1 MTAESISSL
10 RLRISQK
17 AETILRGGHP
27 WLFSD
32 SIREQNRTGTIGELA
47 IIYDRK
53 NRFLGMGLFDPD
65 GPIRVRMLHTGKPQ
79 KVDRA
84 WWQQHL
90 TTTLN
95 RRRSLFDSRTNG
107 YRLCN
112 GESDSWPGLILDRY
126 DSTLVLKIYTTV
138 WLSRL
143 NEIVE
148 LIAEQVPHERL
159 ILRLSRN
166 IQDKALPFT
175 EGQILHGPAPVEPVV
190 FLESGIRFEVDPVRG
205 QKTGFYLDQRE
216 NRRIVESLSAGRRV
230 LNAFSFSGG
239 FSLYAARGGAVSVT
253 DLDISPH
260 ALASS
265 DRNFALNLYNPA
277 IHRCRHESV
286 KTDVFDWLASP
297 VVSPQ
302 SFDLIIL
309 DPPSLARRES
319 EREQA
324 IRAYGRLASSAIKLL
339 APKGIL
345 VACSC
350 SAHVSTPEFLEAI
363 RNAGAQSGRTF
374 TELQITGHAA
384 DHPAT
389 FPEANYLKAIYLG
402 LSAT

>member
-1 MTAESISSL
+1 MPAESTPSL
-10 RLRISQK
+10 KLRVSQK
-17 AETILRGGHP
+17 VETILRAGHP

-32 SIREQNRTGTIGELA
+32 SIREQTRPGQTGELA

-53 NRFLGMGLFDPD
+53 DRFLGMGLFDPD
-65 GPIRVRMLHTGKPQ
+65 GPIRVRMLHVGKPQ
-79 KVDRA
+79 KVDHA

-90 TTTLN
+90 TKTLD
-95 RRRSLFDSRTNG
+95 RRRNLFDSQTNG

-112 GESDSWPGLILDRY
+112 GESDGWPGLVLDRY

-138 WLSRL
+138 WLPRL
-143 NEIVE
+143 SEIVE
-148 LIAEQVPHERL
+148 LIAEQVPHTHL

-175 EGQILHGPAPVEPVV
+175 DGQTLRGPTLLEPVV
-190 FLESGIRFEVDPVRG
+190 FMESGIRFEIDGVRG

-216 NRRIVESLSAGRRV
+216 NRRLVESLARGRRV

-260 ALASS
+260 ALAAA
-265 DRNFALNLYNPA
+265 DRNFALNIHDPA
-277 IHRCRHESV
+277 IARCRHASV
-286 KTDVFDWLASP
+286 KTDVFDWLNSP
-297 VVSPQ
+297 TVAPQ

-319 EREQA
+319 ERAQA
-324 IRAYGRLASSAIKLL
+324 IRAYGRLVQSAIGLL

-350 SAHVSTPEFLEAI
+350 SAHVSTPEFLEAVK
-363 RNAGAQSGRTF
+363 NAATQSGRPF
-374 TELQITGHAA
+374 TELRTTGHAA

-389 FPEANYLKAIYLG
+389 FPEADYLKAIYLEF
-402 LSAT
+402 

>member
-1 MTAESISSL
+1 MESPPNL
-10 RLRISQK
+10 RLHISQK
-17 AETILRGGHP
+17 VETILRGGHP
-27 WLFSD
+27 WLFSN
-32 SIREQNRTGTIGELA
+32 SIREQNRTGAVGELA

-53 NRFLGMGLFDPD
+53 DRFIGMGLFDPD

-79 KVDRA
+79 KVDRT

-90 TTTLN
+90 TTTLD
-95 RRRSLFDSRTNG
+95 RRRHLFDAQTNG

-112 GESDSWPGLILDRY
+112 GESDGWPGLVLDRY

-148 LIAEQVPHERL
+148 LIAAQVPHERL

-166 IQDKALPFT
+166 IQEKALPFT
-175 EGQILHGPAPVEPVV
+175 EGQILRGPAPVEPVV

-265 DRNFALNLYNPA
+265 DRNFTLNLDNPA
-277 IHRCRHESV
+277 IRRCRHESV

-297 VVSPQ
+297 VASPQ

-324 IRAYGRLASSAIKLL
+324 IRAYSRLVHSAIKLL
-339 APKGIL
+339 APKGLL

-350 SAHVSTPEFLEAI
+350 SAHVSTPEFLEAV
-363 RNAGAQSGRTF
+363 RNAGAQSGRAF
-374 TELQITGHAA
+374 TELQTTGHAA

>member
-1 MTAESISSL
+1 MPAESTPSL
-10 RLRISQK
+10 KLRVSQK
-17 AETILRGGHP
+17 VETILRAGHP

-32 SIREQNRTGTIGELA
+32 SIREQTRPGQTGELA

-53 NRFLGMGLFDPD
+53 DRFLGMGLFDPD
-65 GPIRVRMLHTGKPQ
+65 GPIRVRMLHVGKPQ
-79 KVDRA
+79 KVDHA

-90 TTTLN
+90 TKTLD
-95 RRRSLFDSRTNG
+95 RRRNLFDSQTNG

-112 GESDSWPGLILDRY
+112 GESDGWPGLVLDRY
-126 DSTLVLKIYTTV
+126 DSTLVFKIYTTV
-138 WLSRL
+138 WLPRL

-148 LIAEQVPHERL
+148 LIAEQVPHTHL

-175 EGQILHGPAPVEPVV
+175 DGQTLRGPTLLEPVV
-190 FLESGIRFEVDPVRG
+190 FMESGIRFEIDGVRG

-216 NRRIVESLSAGRRV
+216 NRRLVESLARGRRV

-260 ALASS
+260 ALAAA
-265 DRNFALNLYNPA
+265 DRNFALNLHDPA
-277 IHRCRHESV
+277 IARCRHASV
-286 KTDVFDWLASP
+286 KTDVFDWLNSP
-297 VVSPQ
+297 TVAPR

-319 EREQA
+319 ERAQA
-324 IRAYGRLASSAIKLL
+324 IRAYGRLVQSAIGLL

-350 SAHVSTPEFLEAI
+350 SAHVSTPEFLEAVK
-363 RNAGAQSGRTF
+363 NAATQSGRPF
-374 TELQITGHAA
+374 TELRTTGHAA

-389 FPEANYLKAIYLG
+389 FPEADYLKAIYLEF
-402 LSAT
+402 